1 MSVNNSFISER
12 LSNLRRFFNE
22 QLETVQKEIVDKYT
36 THINEFETTIL
47 DKTEEISGL
56 SNHISELTLTNSKLN
71 EENLNYQKVSLVKS
85 LNSQL
90 LDKDGEIK
98 FLTSKIKQLNEQ
110 VQKIKG
116 DRDRLEKENAN
127 MNLTLGR
134 EILNL
139 IDIIVLPGLNTNSRI
154 IVDNELIELSKKYD
168 VKLDYVV
175 NTFIFVTMLTNLNNF
190 GNCLYAM
197 ATSLK
202 KVGMW
207 FKSPMIKKIKTGC
220 VKSGSTDNII
230 IELCEIMS
238 GNDIL
243 SNDAIEAWAT
253 TFSNNEKLSKLNIN
267 EELFS
272 VLLPTAAEEDVEEE
286 DKDVSEEAVSA
297 AEEDVEDVSEEAV
310 SAADVEDKDVS
321 EADEEVSEA
330 DVETDVDAAD
340 KDVSEA
346 DVETDVDAAE
356 EVSAAEDEEVS
367 EAEAKD
373 VSEEEMEF
381 YELEIFNPKMKKKL
395 NYLITDDEL
404 RQIYTM
410 DNEEQP
416 DEHVGRL
423 VGKNNKAH
431 FF

>member
-139 IDIIVLPGLNTNSRI
+139 IDTIVLPGLNTNSRI
-154 IVDNELIELSKKYD
+154 IVDNELIELSTKYD

-220 VKSGSTDNII
+220 VKSGSTDNIV

-238 GNDIL
+238 ENDIL

-267 EELFS
+267 EALFS

-297 AEEDVEDVSEEAV
+297 AEEEDVSEEAV
-310 SAADVEDKDVS
+310 SAAEEEDKEVS

-330 DVETDVDAAD
+330 DVETDVDAEAEEADVSEAD

-346 DVETDVDAAE
+346 EEADVSE
-356 EVSAAEDEEVS
+356 AEDEEVS
-367 EAEAKD
+367 EAD
-373 VSEEEMEF
+373 VEEEMEF

-410 DNEEQP
+410 DEEEQP

>member
-139 IDIIVLPGLNTNSRI
+139 IDTIVLPGLNTNSRI

-220 VKSGSTDNII
+220 VKSGSTDNIV

-238 GNDIL
+238 ENDIL

-267 EELFS
+267 EALFS

-297 AEEDVEDVSEEAV
+297 AEEEDVSEEAV
-310 SAADVEDKDVS
+310 SAAEEEDKEVS

-330 DVETDVDAAD
+330 DVETDVDAEAEEADVSEAD

-346 DVETDVDAAE
+346 EEADVSE
-356 EVSAAEDEEVS
+356 AEDEEVS
-367 EAEAKD
+367 EADKD

-410 DNEEQP
+410 DEEEQP

>member
-1 MSVNNSFISER
+1 
-12 LSNLRRFFNE
+12 
-22 QLETVQKEIVDKYT
+22 
-36 THINEFETTIL
+36 
-47 DKTEEISGL
+47 
-56 SNHISELTLTNSKLN
+56 
-71 EENLNYQKVSLVKS
+71 
-85 LNSQL
+85 
-90 LDKDGEIK
+90 
-98 FLTSKIKQLNEQ
+98 
-110 VQKIKG
+110 
-116 DRDRLEKENAN
+116 
-127 MNLTLGR
+127 
-134 EILNL
+134 
-139 IDIIVLPGLNTNSRI
+139 
-154 IVDNELIELSKKYD
+154 
-168 VKLDYVV
+168 
-175 NTFIFVTMLTNLNNF
+175 
-190 GNCLYAM
+190 M

-220 VKSGSTDNII
+220 VKSGSTDNIV

-238 GNDIL
+238 ENDIL

-267 EELFS
+267 EALFS

-297 AEEDVEDVSEEAV
+297 AEEEDVSEEAV
-310 SAADVEDKDVS
+310 SAAEEEDKEVS

-330 DVETDVDAAD
+330 DVETDVDAEAEEADVSEAD

-346 DVETDVDAAE
+346 EEADVSE
-356 EVSAAEDEEVS
+356 AEDEEVS
-367 EAEAKD
+367 EADKD

-410 DNEEQP
+410 DKEEQP